1 MVEKQRIN
9 HTDSN
14 FSCIL
19 LLLGWMNYGNF
30 VQKSQGKVDTTT
42 TTGAY
47 FQNMSFQISLLFRDT
62 GTDFC
67 QTRTI
72 VNK

>member
-30 VQKSQGKVDTTT
+30 VQKSQCKVD

-47 FQNMSFQISLLFRDT
+47 FQNYFSEIIIIQGHRNGFSPDQNYS
-62 GTDFC
+62 
-67 QTRTI
+67 
-72 VNK
+72 